1 MEVSIDEQLSSALGV
16 QQALAGI
23 YRDTESL
30 LSERFVVYSDLMGGN
45 LTFTPDAND
54 GLVTIPGAVA
64 NVYNFSEN
72 EMDSDFEDYYEGLYE
87 LINQVNLI
95 LDRTDTFDFF
105 TTEENQQLQAE
116 LLTFRA
122 LAHYQVAIHYAQN
135 FNSTSGGT
143 HLGIV
148 YSRSFVEPG
157 VDFPA
162 RLTLS
167 ETYERIQID
176 LEKALSFYTD
186 ETTLT
191 GEPSY
196 AYLTAISARALY
208 ARIALQMNDWEQAAS
223 LADAVISTA
232 GISLTSSENY
242 IAEWEQTSLPINEV
256 ILEFSAPRDSD
267 GETVSSSISE
277 HFRVTNSDYADYVS
291 SGDLLNT
298 YSSEDIRRDM
308 FIEVQLPT
316 VINQVEI
323 FVPYYF
329 TKKFQDDA
337 GTTFIRLSEMYLIRA
352 EANARLENAPL
363 ALDDLNT
370 IRERAGLSPILSTDD
385 LIEQIFLER
394 RRELA
399 FEGHLFFDMKRF
411 QKDIIRD
418 EGCISLQCDLTYPSN
433 FFVLPIPFS
442 SSGLNQN
449 IIQNAGY

>member
-1 MEVSIDEQLSSALGV
+1 M
-16 QQALAGI
+16 
-23 YRDTESL
+23 
-30 LSERFVVYSDLMGGN
+30 N
-45 LTFTPDAND
+45 LK
-54 GLVTIPGAVA
+54 L
-64 NVYNFSEN
+64 E
-72 EMDSDFEDYYEGLYE
+72 
-87 LINQVNLI
+87 
-95 LDRTDTFDFF
+95 RTDSFYFF
-105 TTEENQQLQAE
+105 STEENQQLQAE

-135 FNSTSGGT
+135 FNFTSGGT

-148 YSRSFVEPG
+148 YSTSFVEPG

-167 ETYERIQID
+167 ETYERIQSD

-186 ETTLT
+186 ETILT

-196 AYLTAISARALY
+196 AYLTEISARALY
-208 ARIALQMNDWEQAAS
+208 ARIALQMNDWEKAAS
-223 LADAVISTA
+223 LADVVISTA
-232 GISLTSSENY
+232 GISLTSSEDY
-242 IAEWEQTSLPINEV
+242 VAEWEQTSLPINEV
-256 ILEFSAPRDSD
+256 ILEFSAPRNSD

-277 HFRVTNSDYADYVS
+277 HFRVTNPDYADYVS
-291 SGDLLNT
+291 SGDLLNV

-352 EANARLENAPL
+352 EANARLENLPL
-363 ALDDLNT
+363 ALDDLNA

-399 FEGHLFFDMKRF
+399 FEGHLFFDIKRF
-411 QKDIIRD
+411 QKDIMRD
-418 EGCISLQCDLTYPSN
+418 EGCISLQCDLAYPSN